1 MIALEWKTKI
11 LPNGQLSIPRTIFEK
26 LNLDY
31 DSEVRVL
38 ILKDDNSQQE
48 SDTLNPLL
56 AIDKWAMNMG
66 IEDLSEQHDYYLY
79 GVPKK

>member
-11 LPNGQLSIPRTIFEK
+11 LPNGQLSIPQTIIEK

-31 DSEVRVL
+31 NSEVRVR
-38 ILKDDNSQQE
+38 ILRDDNSQQE
-48 SDTLNPLL
+48 SDTSNPLL
-56 AIDKWAMNMG
+56 AIDNWAMDMG
-66 IEDLSEQHDYYLY
+66 IEDFSEQHDHYLY

>member
-11 LPNGQLSIPRTIFEK
+11 LPNGQLAIPQTIFEK
-26 LNLDY
+26 LNLDSN
-31 DSEVRVL
+31 SEVRVL
-38 ILKDDNSQQE
+38 ILKDDNFQQE

-56 AIDKWAMNMG
+56 AIDNWAMDMG
-66 IEDLSEQHDYYLY
+66 IEDLSEQHDHYLY

>member
-11 LPNGQLSIPRTIFEK
+11 LPNGQLVIPQTIFEK
-26 LNLDY
+26 LNLDSN
-31 DSEVRVL
+31 SEVRVL
-38 ILKDDNSQQE
+38 ILKDDNFQQE

-56 AIDKWAMNMG
+56 AIDNWAMDMG
-66 IEDLSEQHDYYLY
+66 IEDLSEQHDHYLY

>member
-11 LPNGQLSIPRTIFEK
+11 LPNGKLLVPQSILEK
-26 LNLDY
+26 LNLEY

-38 ILKDDNSQQE
+38 ILKEDNSQKK
-48 SDTLNPLL
+48 SDTQNPLL
-56 AIDKWAMNMG
+56 AIDNWAIDMG
-66 IEDLSEQHDYYLY
+66 IEDLSEQHDHYLY